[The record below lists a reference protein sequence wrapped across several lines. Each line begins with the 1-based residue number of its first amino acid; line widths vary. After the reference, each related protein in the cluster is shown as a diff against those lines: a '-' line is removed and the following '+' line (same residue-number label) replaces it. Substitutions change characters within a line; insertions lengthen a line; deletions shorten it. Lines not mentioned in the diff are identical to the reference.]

1 MTIKILFSANEENW
15 KRYKAPL
22 QDALDDKSLD
32 YELGITIIPSEVDYI
47 IYAPTSSLQDF
58 SPYTK
63 LKAVLNLWAGVEGV
77 TNNKTLNV
85 PLARMVDS
93 GLTDGMVEWV
103 TGHTLRHHLGIDKHI
118 HGQDGIWRSYVPPL
132 AKDRIITILGLGTL
146 GTACGIALKRL
157 GFKNDIKNR
166 IDETSKYIRPN
177 EGTVDY
183 AYMFIPADGLYQDL
197 LNSRVGSLKIR
208 SKELVSYAYQKKV
221 MIVSPMSL
229 FPMLQITMKALN
241 NLKFEKSIE
250 LVIKNVQNL
259 SDHLITYQTY
269 HNKLGNTLN
278 TVVNHYN
285 RTSDE
290 FKKIDKDVMK
300 ISEGKFVT
308 INNTIFIFMLNRCI
322 KIKTI
327 FKTCRY

>member
-32 YELGITIIPSEVDYI
+32 YELGTTITPSEVDYI
-47 IYAPTSSLQDF
+47 VYAPSSSLQDF
-58 SPYTK
+58 SPYAK

-77 TNNKTLNV
+77 TNNKTLKV

-157 GFKNDIKNR
+157 GFNVR
-166 IDETSKYIRPN
+166 
-177 EGTVDY
+177 GW
-183 AYMFIPADGLYQDL
+183 
-197 LNSRVGSLKIR
+197 SRR
-208 SKELVSYAYQKKV
+208 
-221 MIVSPMSL
+221 
-229 FPMLQITMKALN
+229 
-241 NLKFEKSIE
+241 EKSVDGILCFYGDE
-250 LVIKNVQNL
+250 QIDSSLMDADIVVLLLPDTPLTQNIL
-259 SDHLITYQTY
+259 NQH
-269 HNKLGNTLN
+269 TLN
-278 TVVNHYN
+278 LLKRGAFVLNPGRGPLIDDDALQVALDSGQIEHATLDVFRIEPLPKNHQYWSNNKVTVTPH
-285 RTSDE
+285 
-290 FKKIDKDVMK
+290 KA
-300 ISEGKFVT
+300 SETRPITASQV
-308 INNTIFIFMLNRCI
+308 IAMNI
-322 KIKTI
+322 KRAENGQKLLYLVD
-327 FKTCRY
+327 RENGY

>member
-1 MTIKILFSANEENW
+1 MTIKILFSANDENW

-22 QDALDDKSLD
+22 QDALDSKSLD
-32 YELGITIIPSEVDYI
+32 YELGRTITPCEVDYI
-47 IYAPTSSLQDF
+47 IYAPSSSLQDF

-157 GFKNDIKNR
+157 GFNVRGWSRREKRVDGIICFYGDDQVDSSLMDADI
-166 IDETSKYIRPN
+166 
-177 EGTVDY
+177 VV
-183 AYMFIPADGLYQDL
+183 L
-197 LNSRVGSLKIR
+197 LLPDTPLTQNI
-208 SKELVSYAYQKKV
+208 
-221 MIVSPMSL
+221 
-229 FPMLQITMKALN
+229 LN
-241 NLKFEKSIE
+241 
-250 LVIKNVQNL
+250 Q
-259 SDHLITYQTY
+259 H
-269 HNKLGNTLN
+269 TLN
-278 TVVNHYN
+278 LLKRGAFVLNPGRGPLIDDDALLAALETGQIEHATLDVFRIEPLPQNHQYWSNNKVTVIPH
-285 RTSDE
+285 
-290 FKKIDKDVMK
+290 KA
-300 ISEGKFVT
+300 SET
-308 INNTIFIFMLNRCI
+308 RP
-322 KIKTI
+322 KTASQVI
-327 FKTCRY
+327 AMNIERAENGQELLYLVDRENGY

>member
-15 KRYKAPL
+15 RRYKAPL

-32 YELGITIIPSEVDYI
+32 YELGITITPSEVDYI
-47 IYAPTSSLQDF
+47 IYAPSSPLQDF

-157 GFKNDIKNR
+157 GFNVRGWSRREKRVDGILCFYGDDQIDSSLLDADI
-166 IDETSKYIRPN
+166 
-177 EGTVDY
+177 VV
-183 AYMFIPADGLYQDL
+183 L
-197 LNSRVGSLKIR
+197 LLPDTPLTQNI
-208 SKELVSYAYQKKV
+208 
-221 MIVSPMSL
+221 
-229 FPMLQITMKALN
+229 LN
-241 NLKFEKSIE
+241 
-250 LVIKNVQNL
+250 Q
-259 SDHLITYQTY
+259 H
-269 HNKLGNTLN
+269 TLN
-278 TVVNHYN
+278 LLKRGAFVLNPGRGPLIDDDALLAALETGQIEHATLDVFRIEPLPKNHQYWSNNKVTVIPH
-285 RTSDE
+285 
-290 FKKIDKDVMK
+290 KA
-300 ISEGKFVT
+300 SET
-308 INNTIFIFMLNRCI
+308 RP
-322 KIKTI
+322 KTASQVI
-327 FKTCRY
+327 AMNIERAENGQELLYLVDRENGY

>member
-1 MTIKILFSANEENW
+1 MTIKILFSANDENW

-22 QDALDDKSLD
+22 QDALDNKSLD
-32 YELGITIIPSEVDYI
+32 YELGRTITPCEVDYI
-47 IYAPTSSLQDF
+47 IYAPSSSLQDF

-157 GFKNDIKNR
+157 GFNVRGWSRREKRVDGIICFYGDDQVDSSLMDADI
-166 IDETSKYIRPN
+166 
-177 EGTVDY
+177 VV
-183 AYMFIPADGLYQDL
+183 L
-197 LNSRVGSLKIR
+197 LLPDTPLTQNI
-208 SKELVSYAYQKKV
+208 
-221 MIVSPMSL
+221 
-229 FPMLQITMKALN
+229 LN
-241 NLKFEKSIE
+241 
-250 LVIKNVQNL
+250 Q
-259 SDHLITYQTY
+259 H
-269 HNKLGNTLN
+269 TLN
-278 TVVNHYN
+278 LLKRGAFVLNPGRGPLIDDDALLAALETGQIEHATLDVFRIEPLPKNHQYWSNNKVTVIPH
-285 RTSDE
+285 
-290 FKKIDKDVMK
+290 KA
-300 ISEGKFVT
+300 SET
-308 INNTIFIFMLNRCI
+308 RP
-322 KIKTI
+322 KTASQVI
-327 FKTCRY
+327 AMNIERAENGQELLYLVDRENGY

>member
-32 YELGITIIPSEVDYI
+32 YELGTNIPPSEVDYI
-47 IYAPTSSLQDF
+47 IYAPSSYLQDF

-77 TNNKTLNV
+77 TNNKTLKV

-132 AKDRIITILGLGTL
+132 AKDRVITILGLGTL

-157 GFKNDIKNR
+157 GFNVRGWSRRKKSVDGILCFHGDEQIDSSLMDADI
-166 IDETSKYIRPN
+166 
-177 EGTVDY
+177 VV
-183 AYMFIPADGLYQDL
+183 L
-197 LNSRVGSLKIR
+197 LLPDTPLTQNI
-208 SKELVSYAYQKKV
+208 
-221 MIVSPMSL
+221 
-229 FPMLQITMKALN
+229 LN
-241 NLKFEKSIE
+241 
-250 LVIKNVQNL
+250 Q
-259 SDHLITYQTY
+259 H
-269 HNKLGNTLN
+269 TLN
-278 TVVNHYN
+278 LLKRGAFVLNPGRGPLIDDDALLVALDSGQIEHATLDVFRIEPLPKNHQYWSNNKVTVTPH
-285 RTSDE
+285 
-290 FKKIDKDVMK
+290 KA
-300 ISEGKFVT
+300 SETRPITASKV
-308 INNTIFIFMLNRCI
+308 IAMNI
-322 KIKTI
+322 KRAENGQKLLYLVD
-327 FKTCRY
+327 RENGY

>member
-47 IYAPTSSLQDF
+47 IYAPSSSLQDF

-157 GFKNDIKNR
+157 GFNVRGWSRREKRVDGILCFYGDAQIDSSLMDADI
-166 IDETSKYIRPN
+166 
-177 EGTVDY
+177 VV
-183 AYMFIPADGLYQDL
+183 L
-197 LNSRVGSLKIR
+197 LLPDTPLTQNI
-208 SKELVSYAYQKKV
+208 
-221 MIVSPMSL
+221 
-229 FPMLQITMKALN
+229 LN
-241 NLKFEKSIE
+241 
-250 LVIKNVQNL
+250 Q
-259 SDHLITYQTY
+259 H
-269 HNKLGNTLN
+269 TLN
-278 TVVNHYN
+278 LLKRGAFVLNPGRGPLIDDDALLAALETGQIEHATLDVFRIEPLPQNHQYWSNNKVTVIPH
-285 RTSDE
+285 
-290 FKKIDKDVMK
+290 KA
-300 ISEGKFVT
+300 SET
-308 INNTIFIFMLNRCI
+308 RP
-322 KIKTI
+322 KTASQVI
-327 FKTCRY
+327 AMNIERAENGQELLYLVDRENGY

>member
-32 YELGITIIPSEVDYI
+32 YELGTNITPSEVDYI
-47 IYAPTSSLQDF
+47 IYAPSSYLQDF

-157 GFKNDIKNR
+157 GFNVRGWSRREKRVDGIICFYGDDQVDSSLMDADI
-166 IDETSKYIRPN
+166 
-177 EGTVDY
+177 VV
-183 AYMFIPADGLYQDL
+183 L
-197 LNSRVGSLKIR
+197 LLPDTPLTQNI
-208 SKELVSYAYQKKV
+208 
-221 MIVSPMSL
+221 
-229 FPMLQITMKALN
+229 LN
-241 NLKFEKSIE
+241 
-250 LVIKNVQNL
+250 Q
-259 SDHLITYQTY
+259 H
-269 HNKLGNTLN
+269 TLN
-278 TVVNHYN
+278 LLKRGAFVLNPGRGPLIDDDALLAALETGQIEHATLDVFRIEPLPQNHQYWSNNKVTVIPH
-285 RTSDE
+285 
-290 FKKIDKDVMK
+290 KA
-300 ISEGKFVT
+300 SET
-308 INNTIFIFMLNRCI
+308 RP
-322 KIKTI
+322 KTASQVI
-327 FKTCRY
+327 AMNIERAENGQELLYLVDRENGY

>member
-1 MTIKILFSANEENW
+1 MTIRILFSANEENW

-47 IYAPTSSLQDF
+47 IYAPSSSLQDF

-77 TNNKTLNV
+77 TNNNTLKV

-118 HGQDGIWRSYVPPL
+118 HGQDGIWRSCVPPL

-157 GFKNDIKNR
+157 GFNVRGWSRREKRVDDILCFYGDDQ
-166 IDETSKYIRPN
+166 IDSSLM
-177 EGTVDY
+177 D
-183 AYMFIPADGLYQDL
+183 ADIVVL
-197 LNSRVGSLKIR
+197 LLPDTPKTQNI
-208 SKELVSYAYQKKV
+208 
-221 MIVSPMSL
+221 
-229 FPMLQITMKALN
+229 LN
-241 NLKFEKSIE
+241 
-250 LVIKNVQNL
+250 Q
-259 SDHLITYQTY
+259 H
-269 HNKLGNTLN
+269 TLN
-278 TVVNHYN
+278 LLKRGAFVLNPGRGPLIDDDALLAALESGQIEHATLDVFRIEPLPKNHQYWSNNKVTVIPH
-285 RTSDE
+285 
-290 FKKIDKDVMK
+290 KA
-300 ISEGKFVT
+300 SET
-308 INNTIFIFMLNRCI
+308 RP
-322 KIKTI
+322 KTASQVI
-327 FKTCRY
+327 AMNIERAENGQELLYLVDRENGY

>member
-32 YELGITIIPSEVDYI
+32 YELGTNITPSEVDYI
-47 IYAPTSSLQDF
+47 IYAPSSYLQDF

-77 TNNKTLNV
+77 TNNKTLKV

-157 GFKNDIKNR
+157 GFNVR
-166 IDETSKYIRPN
+166 
-177 EGTVDY
+177 GW
-183 AYMFIPADGLYQDL
+183 
-197 LNSRVGSLKIR
+197 SRR
-208 SKELVSYAYQKKV
+208 EKKV
-221 MIVSPMSL
+221 DGILCFYGDEQIDSSLMDADIVVLLLPDTPL
-229 FPMLQITMKALN
+229 TQNILN
-241 NLKFEKSIE
+241 K
-250 LVIKNVQNL
+250 
-259 SDHLITYQTY
+259 H
-269 HNKLGNTLN
+269 TLN
-278 TVVNHYN
+278 LLKRGAFVLNPGRGPLIDDDALLAALETGQIEHATLDVFRIEPLPQNHQYWSNNKVTVIPH
-285 RTSDE
+285 
-290 FKKIDKDVMK
+290 KA
-300 ISEGKFVT
+300 SETRPKTASQV
-308 INNTIFIFMLNRCI
+308 IAMNI
-322 KIKTI
+322 K
-327 FKTCRY
+327 RAENGQELLYLVDRENGY

>member
-32 YELGITIIPSEVDYI
+32 YELGTTIIPSEVDYI
-47 IYAPTSSLQDF
+47 IYAPSSSLQDF

-77 TNNKTLNV
+77 TNNKTLKV

-132 AKDRIITILGLGTL
+132 AKDRVITILGLGTL

-157 GFKNDIKNR
+157 GFNVRGWSRREKRVDGILCFYGDEQIDSSLMDADI
-166 IDETSKYIRPN
+166 
-177 EGTVDY
+177 VV
-183 AYMFIPADGLYQDL
+183 L
-197 LNSRVGSLKIR
+197 LLPDTPLTQNI
-208 SKELVSYAYQKKV
+208 
-221 MIVSPMSL
+221 
-229 FPMLQITMKALN
+229 LN
-241 NLKFEKSIE
+241 
-250 LVIKNVQNL
+250 Q
-259 SDHLITYQTY
+259 H
-269 HNKLGNTLN
+269 TLN
-278 TVVNHYN
+278 LLKRGAFVLNPGRGPLIDDDALLVALDSGQIEHATLDVFRIEPLPKNHQYWSNNKVTVTPH
-285 RTSDE
+285 
-290 FKKIDKDVMK
+290 KA
-300 ISEGKFVT
+300 SETRPITASQV
-308 INNTIFIFMLNRCI
+308 IAMNI
-322 KIKTI
+322 KRAENGQKLLYLVD
-327 FKTCRY
+327 RENGY

>member
-15 KRYKAPL
+15 RRYKAPL

-32 YELGITIIPSEVDYI
+32 YELGITITPSEVDYI

-58 SPYTK
+58 SPYNK

-146 GTACGIALKRL
+146 GTACGIALERL
-157 GFKNDIKNR
+157 GFNVRGWSRREKRVDGILCFYGDDQIDSSLLDADI
-166 IDETSKYIRPN
+166 
-177 EGTVDY
+177 VV
-183 AYMFIPADGLYQDL
+183 L
-197 LNSRVGSLKIR
+197 LLPDTPLTQNI
-208 SKELVSYAYQKKV
+208 
-221 MIVSPMSL
+221 
-229 FPMLQITMKALN
+229 LN
-241 NLKFEKSIE
+241 
-250 LVIKNVQNL
+250 Q
-259 SDHLITYQTY
+259 H
-269 HNKLGNTLN
+269 TLN
-278 TVVNHYN
+278 LLKRGAFVLNPGRGPLIDDDALLAALETGQIEHATLDVFRIEPLPKNHQYWSNNKVTVIPH
-285 RTSDE
+285 
-290 FKKIDKDVMK
+290 KA
-300 ISEGKFVT
+300 SET
-308 INNTIFIFMLNRCI
+308 RP
-322 KIKTI
+322 KTASQVI
-327 FKTCRY
+327 AMNIERAENGQELLYLVDRENGY

>member
-15 KRYKAPL
+15 RRYKAPL

-32 YELGITIIPSEVDYI
+32 YELGITITPSEVDYI
-47 IYAPTSSLQDF
+47 IYAPSSSLQDF

-146 GTACGIALKRL
+146 GTACGIALERL
-157 GFKNDIKNR
+157 GFNVRGWSRREKRVDGILCFYGDDQIDSSLMDADI
-166 IDETSKYIRPN
+166 
-177 EGTVDY
+177 VV
-183 AYMFIPADGLYQDL
+183 L
-197 LNSRVGSLKIR
+197 LLPDTPLTQNI
-208 SKELVSYAYQKKV
+208 
-221 MIVSPMSL
+221 
-229 FPMLQITMKALN
+229 LN
-241 NLKFEKSIE
+241 
-250 LVIKNVQNL
+250 Q
-259 SDHLITYQTY
+259 H
-269 HNKLGNTLN
+269 TLN
-278 TVVNHYN
+278 LLKRGAFVLNPGRGPLIDDDALLAALETGQIEHATLDVFRIEPLPKNHQYWSNNKVTVIPH
-285 RTSDE
+285 
-290 FKKIDKDVMK
+290 KA
-300 ISEGKFVT
+300 SETRPKTASQV
-308 INNTIFIFMLNRCI
+308 IAMNI
-322 KIKTI
+322 K
-327 FKTCRY
+327 RAENDQELLYLVDRENGY

>member
-32 YELGITIIPSEVDYI
+32 YELGTTITPSEVDYI
-47 IYAPTSSLQDF
+47 IYAPSSSLQDF

-77 TNNKTLNV
+77 TNNKTLKV

-132 AKDRIITILGLGTL
+132 AKDRVITILGLGTL

-157 GFKNDIKNR
+157 GFNVRGWSRREKRVDGILCFYGDEQIDSSLMDADI
-166 IDETSKYIRPN
+166 
-177 EGTVDY
+177 VV
-183 AYMFIPADGLYQDL
+183 L
-197 LNSRVGSLKIR
+197 LLPDTPLTQNI
-208 SKELVSYAYQKKV
+208 
-221 MIVSPMSL
+221 
-229 FPMLQITMKALN
+229 LN
-241 NLKFEKSIE
+241 
-250 LVIKNVQNL
+250 Q
-259 SDHLITYQTY
+259 H
-269 HNKLGNTLN
+269 TLN
-278 TVVNHYN
+278 LLKRGAFVLNPGRGPLIDDDALLAALDSGQIEHATLDVFRIEPLPQNHQYWSNNKVTVIPH
-285 RTSDE
+285 
-290 FKKIDKDVMK
+290 KA
-300 ISEGKFVT
+300 SET
-308 INNTIFIFMLNRCI
+308 RP
-322 KIKTI
+322 KTASQVI
-327 FKTCRY
+327 AMNIERAENGQELLYLVDRENGY

>member
-32 YELGITIIPSEVDYI
+32 YELGTNITPSEVDYI
-47 IYAPTSSLQDF
+47 IYAPSSYLQDF

-77 TNNKTLNV
+77 TNNKTLKV

-132 AKDRIITILGLGTL
+132 AKDRVITILGLGTL

-157 GFKNDIKNR
+157 GFNVR
-166 IDETSKYIRPN
+166 
-177 EGTVDY
+177 GW
-183 AYMFIPADGLYQDL
+183 
-197 LNSRVGSLKIR
+197 SRR
-208 SKELVSYAYQKKV
+208 
-221 MIVSPMSL
+221 
-229 FPMLQITMKALN
+229 
-241 NLKFEKSIE
+241 EKSVDGILCFYGDE
-250 LVIKNVQNL
+250 QIDSSLMDADIVVLLLPDTPLTQNIL
-259 SDHLITYQTY
+259 
-269 HNKLGNTLN
+269 NKHTLN
-278 TVVNHYN
+278 LLKRGAFVLNPGRGPLIDDDALLAALETGQIEHATLDVFRIEPLPQNHQYWSNNKVTVIPH
-285 RTSDE
+285 
-290 FKKIDKDVMK
+290 KA
-300 ISEGKFVT
+300 SET
-308 INNTIFIFMLNRCI
+308 RP
-322 KIKTI
+322 KTASQVI
-327 FKTCRY
+327 AMNIERAENGQELLYLVDRENGY

>member
-32 YELGITIIPSEVDYI
+32 YELGTNITPSEVDYI
-47 IYAPTSSLQDF
+47 IYAPSSPLQDF

-132 AKDRIITILGLGTL
+132 AKDRVITILGLGTL

-157 GFKNDIKNR
+157 GFNVRGWSRREKRVDGIQCFYGDEQIDSSLMDADI
-166 IDETSKYIRPN
+166 
-177 EGTVDY
+177 VV
-183 AYMFIPADGLYQDL
+183 L
-197 LNSRVGSLKIR
+197 LLPDTPLTQNI
-208 SKELVSYAYQKKV
+208 
-221 MIVSPMSL
+221 
-229 FPMLQITMKALN
+229 LN
-241 NLKFEKSIE
+241 
-250 LVIKNVQNL
+250 Q
-259 SDHLITYQTY
+259 H
-269 HNKLGNTLN
+269 TLN
-278 TVVNHYN
+278 LLKRGAFVLNPGRGPLIDDDALLAALDSGQIEHATLDVFRIEPLPQNHQYWSNNKVTVIPH
-285 RTSDE
+285 
-290 FKKIDKDVMK
+290 KA
-300 ISEGKFVT
+300 SET
-308 INNTIFIFMLNRCI
+308 RP
-322 KIKTI
+322 KTASQVI
-327 FKTCRY
+327 AMNIGRAENGQELLYLVDRENGY

>member
-32 YELGITIIPSEVDYI
+32 YELGTTITPSEVDYI
-47 IYAPTSSLQDF
+47 IYAPSSYLQDF

-77 TNNKTLNV
+77 TNNKTLKV

-132 AKDRIITILGLGTL
+132 AKDRVITILGLGTL

-157 GFKNDIKNR
+157 GFNVRGWSRREKRVDGIQCFYGDEQIDSSLMDADI
-166 IDETSKYIRPN
+166 
-177 EGTVDY
+177 VV
-183 AYMFIPADGLYQDL
+183 L
-197 LNSRVGSLKIR
+197 LLPDTPLTQNI
-208 SKELVSYAYQKKV
+208 
-221 MIVSPMSL
+221 
-229 FPMLQITMKALN
+229 LN
-241 NLKFEKSIE
+241 
-250 LVIKNVQNL
+250 Q
-259 SDHLITYQTY
+259 H
-269 HNKLGNTLN
+269 TLN
-278 TVVNHYN
+278 LLKRGAFVLNPGRGPLIDDDALLAALETGQIEHATLDVFRIEPLPQNHQYWSNNKVTVIPH
-285 RTSDE
+285 
-290 FKKIDKDVMK
+290 KA
-300 ISEGKFVT
+300 SET
-308 INNTIFIFMLNRCI
+308 RP
-322 KIKTI
+322 KTASQVI
-327 FKTCRY
+327 AMNIGRAENGQELLYLVDRENGY

>member
-1 MTIKILFSANEENW
+1 MTIKILFSANDENW

-22 QDALDDKSLD
+22 QDALDNNSLD
-32 YELGITIIPSEVDYI
+32 YELGRTITPCEVDYI
-47 IYAPTSSLQDF
+47 IYAPSSSLQDF

-157 GFKNDIKNR
+157 GFNVRGWSRREK
-166 IDETSKYIRPN
+166 
-177 EGTVDY
+177 TVDGIICFY
-183 AYMFIPADGLYQDL
+183 GDDQVDSSLMDADIVVL
-197 LNSRVGSLKIR
+197 LLPDTPLTQNI
-208 SKELVSYAYQKKV
+208 
-221 MIVSPMSL
+221 
-229 FPMLQITMKALN
+229 LN
-241 NLKFEKSIE
+241 
-250 LVIKNVQNL
+250 Q
-259 SDHLITYQTY
+259 H
-269 HNKLGNTLN
+269 TLN
-278 TVVNHYN
+278 LLKRGAFVLNPGRGPLIDDDALLAALETGQIEHATLDVFRIEPLPQNHQYWSNNKVTVIPH
-285 RTSDE
+285 
-290 FKKIDKDVMK
+290 KA
-300 ISEGKFVT
+300 SETRPITASQV
-308 INNTIFIFMLNRCI
+308 IAMNI
-322 KIKTI
+322 KRAENGQKLLYLVD
-327 FKTCRY
+327 RENGY

>member
-1 MTIKILFSANEENW
+1 MTIKILFSANDENW

-47 IYAPTSSLQDF
+47 IYAPSSSLQDF

-132 AKDRIITILGLGTL
+132 AKDRIVTILGLGTL

-157 GFKNDIKNR
+157 GFNVRGWSRREKRVDGIICFYGDDQVDSSLMDADI
-166 IDETSKYIRPN
+166 
-177 EGTVDY
+177 VV
-183 AYMFIPADGLYQDL
+183 L
-197 LNSRVGSLKIR
+197 LLPDTPLTQNI
-208 SKELVSYAYQKKV
+208 
-221 MIVSPMSL
+221 
-229 FPMLQITMKALN
+229 LN
-241 NLKFEKSIE
+241 
-250 LVIKNVQNL
+250 Q
-259 SDHLITYQTY
+259 H
-269 HNKLGNTLN
+269 TLN
-278 TVVNHYN
+278 LLKRGAFVLNPGRGPLIDDDALLAALETGQIEHATLDVFRIEPLPQNHQYWSNNKVTVIPH
-285 RTSDE
+285 
-290 FKKIDKDVMK
+290 KA
-300 ISEGKFVT
+300 SET
-308 INNTIFIFMLNRCI
+308 RP
-322 KIKTI
+322 KTASQVI
-327 FKTCRY
+327 AMNIERAENGQELLYLVDRENGY

>member
-32 YELGITIIPSEVDYI
+32 YELGITITPSEVDYI
-47 IYAPTSSLQDF
+47 IYAPSSPLQDF

-77 TNNKTLNV
+77 TNNKTLKV

-132 AKDRIITILGLGTL
+132 AKDRVITILGLGTL

-157 GFKNDIKNR
+157 GFNVR
-166 IDETSKYIRPN
+166 
-177 EGTVDY
+177 GW
-183 AYMFIPADGLYQDL
+183 
-197 LNSRVGSLKIR
+197 SRR
-208 SKELVSYAYQKKV
+208 
-221 MIVSPMSL
+221 
-229 FPMLQITMKALN
+229 
-241 NLKFEKSIE
+241 EKSVDGILCFYGDE
-250 LVIKNVQNL
+250 QIDSSLMDADIVVLLLPDTPLTQNIL
-259 SDHLITYQTY
+259 NQH
-269 HNKLGNTLN
+269 TLN
-278 TVVNHYN
+278 LLKRGAFVLNPGRGPLIDDDALLAALETGQIEHATLDVFRIEPLPQNHQYWSNNKVTVIPH
-285 RTSDE
+285 
-290 FKKIDKDVMK
+290 KA
-300 ISEGKFVT
+300 SET
-308 INNTIFIFMLNRCI
+308 RP
-322 KIKTI
+322 KTASQVI
-327 FKTCRY
+327 AMNIERAENGQELLYLVDRENGY

>member
-32 YELGITIIPSEVDYI
+32 YELGTNITPSEVDYI
-47 IYAPTSSLQDF
+47 IYAPSSYLQDF

-77 TNNKTLNV
+77 TNNKTLKV

-132 AKDRIITILGLGTL
+132 AKDRVITILGLGTL

-157 GFKNDIKNR
+157 GFNVRGWSRREKSVDGILCFYGDEQIDSSLMDADI
-166 IDETSKYIRPN
+166 
-177 EGTVDY
+177 VV
-183 AYMFIPADGLYQDL
+183 L
-197 LNSRVGSLKIR
+197 LLPDTPLTQNILNQHTLNLLKRGAFVLNPGRGSLIDDDAL
-208 SKELVSYAYQKKV
+208 LVALDSGQIEHATLDVFRIEPLPKNHQYWSNNKVTVTPHKASETRPITASQVIAMNIKRAENGQK
-221 MIVSPMSL
+221 L
-229 FPMLQITMKALN
+229 LY
-241 NLKFEKSIE
+241 
-250 LVIKNVQNL
+250 LVDRENG
-259 SDHLITYQTY
+259 Y
-269 HNKLGNTLN
+269 
-278 TVVNHYN
+278 
-285 RTSDE
+285 
-290 FKKIDKDVMK
+290 
-300 ISEGKFVT
+300 
-308 INNTIFIFMLNRCI
+308 
-322 KIKTI
+322 
-327 FKTCRY
+327 

>member
-32 YELGITIIPSEVDYI
+32 YELGTTITPSEVDYI
-47 IYAPTSSLQDF
+47 IYAPSSSLQDF

-77 TNNKTLNV
+77 TNNKTLKV

-132 AKDRIITILGLGTL
+132 AKDRVITILGLGTL

-157 GFKNDIKNR
+157 GFNVRGWSRREKRVDGILCFYGDEQIDSSLMDADI
-166 IDETSKYIRPN
+166 
-177 EGTVDY
+177 VV
-183 AYMFIPADGLYQDL
+183 L
-197 LNSRVGSLKIR
+197 LLPDTPLTQNI
-208 SKELVSYAYQKKV
+208 
-221 MIVSPMSL
+221 
-229 FPMLQITMKALN
+229 LN
-241 NLKFEKSIE
+241 
-250 LVIKNVQNL
+250 Q
-259 SDHLITYQTY
+259 H
-269 HNKLGNTLN
+269 TLN
-278 TVVNHYN
+278 LLKRGAFVLNPGRGPLIDDDALLAALDSGQIEHATLDVFRIEPLPKNHQYWSNNKVTVIPH
-285 RTSDE
+285 
-290 FKKIDKDVMK
+290 KA
-300 ISEGKFVT
+300 SETRPITASQV
-308 INNTIFIFMLNRCI
+308 IAMNI
-322 KIKTI
+322 KRAENGQKLLYLVD
-327 FKTCRY
+327 RENGY